1 MKINKNF
8 IIVTSIV
15 GLLIILIT
23 VSFYIEFNL
32 VILNIIITI
41 VPILLFYLQYVLEN
55 VSSAFILWN
64 KIKTYLNNPG
74 IDWQLT
80 CYLEFD
86 DEDIY
91 TLDTFYD
98 NLIDK
103 YDEISIQYRSG
114 NKISF
119 RIELSIYEISYLE
132 DGRIRI
138 YSTSNINYRESREKI
153 NLQFD
158 SIIKEIEKTI
168 GKRSTFESYSLRIN
182 FKNENPFYGIYLK
195 KISDQ
200 EIDSFTIKYSIDDI
214 SFLVDK
220 NSIEASGISIL
231 SLDKISRDFLVISN
245 N

>member
-80 CYLEFD
+80 WYLHVR
-86 DEDIY
+86 Y
-91 TLDTFYD
+91 
-98 NLIDK
+98 
-103 YDEISIQYRSG
+103 
-114 NKISF
+114 
-119 RIELSIYEISYLE
+119 
-132 DGRIRI
+132 
-138 YSTSNINYRESREKI
+138 
-153 NLQFD
+153 
-158 SIIKEIEKTI
+158 
-168 GKRSTFESYSLRIN
+168 
-182 FKNENPFYGIYLK
+182 
-195 KISDQ
+195 
-200 EIDSFTIKYSIDDI
+200 
-214 SFLVDK
+214 FLW
-220 NSIEASGISIL
+220 
-231 SLDKISRDFLVISN
+231 
-245 N
+245 